1 MASSQSS
8 SSSIRPQAGLNEGD
22 QQSLPQVDT
31 LITYLLGAKRSLSSI
46 AHVWRANEIVTA
58 SHSALEKSVVLCSRA
73 GFLRRGLNG
82 QLRLLYDVRTE
93 VEQISYRGRDEFSV
107 ALKNLDAADARLRN
121 TLDLLRGTIVHASF
135 RPGDE
140 EQKSLHDFVDE
151 RGVEELHASLKA
163 SIDRTNTARAELDT
177 SNREFDDELQA
188 TRQSLRHYHTAT
200 KLASSRLS
208 ITSSSS
214 SASASASDS
223 GLLTLSSMPGQIQS
237 LEAHAQE
244 MAILL
249 EGLVRHFDLCVTAV
263 KHTDD
268 GGAVARS
275 ITGDMPT
282 GIDGSNDGMP
292 NIGAEI
298 NANLN
303 APLDPMTDAEYQEMV
318 AVLIKDAAEADDVV
332 MEIQDRVNEM
342 ESVFEQVQAQRDALL
357 SISKATIEVHS
368 HLSSLASSRLP
379 RYIAQAHNFT
389 RVWHEEN
396 DRINSGLAELSDL
409 HSLYDGFLNAYDSL
423 MLEVARRRNV
433 RQRVEKV
440 LRDTRHKLDQLR
452 DEDAAARDTFRVE
465 QGDFLPSDIWP
476 GVGLAPMQ
484 VQFLRLSGGHLD
496 NDPVAQIAPEEP
508 SVHEYTGAAK
518 AGVSDGSAEGEQIP
532 DLPRDLIEEAYAR
545 VNARNNVVSQMH
557 TA

>member
-8 SSSIRPQAGLNEGD
+8 SMSIRPQAGLDHGD
-22 QQSLPQVDT
+22 QKSLPQVDT
-31 LITYLLGAKRSLSSI
+31 LISYLLGAKRSLTSI
-46 AHVWRANEIVTA
+46 SHVWRANEIVTA
-58 SHSALEKSVVLCSRA
+58 SHSALEKSVVVCSRT

-82 QLRLLYDVRTE
+82 QLRLLYNVRTE

-107 ALKNLDAADARLRN
+107 ALKSLDVADARLRN
-121 TLDLLRGTIVHASF
+121 TIDQLRGTVVHASF

-140 EQKSLHDFVDE
+140 EQKTLHDFVDE

-200 KLASSRLS
+200 KLASSRVS

-214 SASASASDS
+214 SSSDS

-244 MAILL
+244 MAVLL
-249 EGLVRHFDLCVTAV
+249 EALVRHFDLCVTAV
-263 KHTDD
+263 KHTD
-268 GGAVARS
+268 GGRAVARS

-282 GIDGSNDGMP
+282 GVDGSNDGMP

-303 APLDPMTDAEYQEMV
+303 APLDPMTDAEYEEMV
-318 AVLIKDAAEADDVV
+318 AVLIKDAPEADDVV
-332 MEIQDRVNEM
+332 MEIQDRINEM
-342 ESVFEQVQAQRDALL
+342 ESIFEQVQTQRDALL
-357 SISKATIEVHS
+357 SISKATVEVHT

-379 RYIAQAHNFT
+379 RYISQAHNFT

-396 DRINSGLAELSDL
+396 DRIQSGLAELSDL
-409 HSLYDGFLNAYDSL
+409 HSLYDGFLHAYDNL
-423 MLEVARRRNV
+423 MLEVARRRHV

-440 LRDTRHKLDQLR
+440 LRDTRHKLDQLH

-484 VQFLRLSGGHLD
+484 VQFSRLPGGQLD
-496 NDPVAQIAPEEP
+496 GNLTNALKED
-508 SVHEYTGAAK
+508 STHEFTGLAK
-518 AGVSDGSAEGEQIP
+518 SIVRDDSAEGEHIP
-532 DLPRDLIEEAYAR
+532 DLPRDLVEQAYAR
-545 VNARNNVVSQMH
+545 VKARNKATSQMH